1 MSDRARPL
9 RRLGLA
15 AAVLFLIGSAATV
28 WMVLNARAMPVVR
41 RTDIGLPFPAD
52 APRKPVT
59 VALLTDTHLSGP
71 DNGPDRMDAIVEQ
84 VNALKPD
91 LIVLGGD
98 YIGDWKGG
106 ATYDSAASVA
116 PFARLR
122 APLGVVAVAGNHDIA
137 VHRRA
142 RDRRLADEQAWA
154 RVFDRIGIVLLANQA
169 VRRGPI
175 AIGGLADI
183 YTGRP
188 DISTTLAAMRAL
200 GGAPVL
206 LSHGPDVFP
215 RLPPRSPLLLL
226 VGHTHCGQIALPGIG
241 ALYVPSAYG
250 TRYACGIYRQGRATM
265 LVSAGVGTSGLPLR
279 AFAPPDIWLITLR
292 PL

>member
-1 MSDRARPL
+1 MSGRARLL

-41 RTDIGLPFPAD
+41 RADIALPFPAG

-59 VALLTDTHLSGP
+59 VVLLTDTHLSGP
-71 DNGPDRMDAIVEQ
+71 DNSPDRMEAIVEQ

-91 LIVLGGD
+91 LVVLGGD

-106 ATYDSAASVA
+106 ATYDAAASVA

-122 APLGVVAVAGNHDIA
+122 ASLGVVAVPGNHDIA
-137 VHRRA
+137 VHHRL
-142 RDRRLADEQAWA
+142 RDRRLGNEQAWA
-154 RVFDRIGIVLLANQA
+154 RVFGRIGIVLLANQA

-183 YTGRP
+183 YTGKP
-188 DISTTLAAMRAL
+188 DIPKTLSAMRAL

-206 LSHGPDVFP
+206 LSHGPDIFP
-215 RLPPRSPLLLL
+215 RLSRRSPLLLL

-241 ALYVPSAYG
+241 TLYVPSAYG
-250 TRYACGIYRQGRATM
+250 TRYACGIYRRGEATM

-279 AFAPPDIWLITLR
+279 AFAPPVIWLVTLR